1 VLVLGYF
8 TLGIHPIAMGLLLS
22 HVQKDLEQ
30 HLVLSSH

>member
-1 VLVLGYF
+1 
-8 TLGIHPIAMGLLLS
+8 LGIHPIPTGLLLLL